1 LVDYVKLLLHE
12 QNVPCA
18 ALIEHHARID
28 KRSRTRV
35 CAVCP
40 LHAMKAYRRVE
51 VLDLIFNYRNIF
63 GWVTRFTSRPFY
75 FREKNLWCLL
85 NGGTVVSS
93 RVGLGVWGQRNV
105 LPLPGFIPRIIQP
118 IAWSLYWLRH
128 FGFSNA
134 MRHVWKHAI
143 FVTGY
148 FVYII
153 KQ

>member
-1 LVDYVKLLLHE
+1 MLVDYDKLLLHE

-63 GWVTRFTSRPFY
+63 G
-75 FREKNLWCLL
+75 
-85 NGGTVVSS
+85 
-93 RVGLGVWGQRNV
+93 
-105 LPLPGFIPRIIQP
+105 
-118 IAWSLYWLRH
+118 
-128 FGFSNA
+128 
-134 MRHVWKHAI
+134 
-143 FVTGY
+143 
-148 FVYII
+148 
-153 KQ
+153 